1 MTKMQPQSLVESLF
15 HISEEPGIT
24 RFDPRPPPSASSGQ
38 TGLMVWA
45 VGERLLHNYLLPRDC
60 PRITFYAAPSSA
72 PEDVARL
79 LGGSGATYVVAIE
92 SRWLPAVRSS
102 VLYQYALPRATFAA
116 VDEGAGY
123 YISRQPVVPL
133 AVTRIDDILGELLA
147 RDVELRVMPSL
158 WKLHDAIAAS
168 TLQFSIIRMRNAQPR
183 P

>member
-1 MTKMQPQSLVESLF
+1 MTKTQPGSLVEPLF
-15 HISEEPGIT
+15 HISEEPSIV

-60 PRITFYAAPSSA
+60 PRVTFYAAPTSA

-79 LGGSGATYVVAIE
+79 LGASSAIYVMAIE
-92 SRWLPAVRSS
+92 SRWLPAVRSG
-102 VLYQYALPRATFAA
+102 VLYKYALPPQAFAP

-123 YISRQPVVPL
+123 YIAREPVVPL
-133 AVTRIDDILGELLA
+133 TVTPIDDILGALLA

-158 WKLHDAIAAS
+158 WQLHDAVVAS
-168 TLQFSIIRMRNAQPR
+168 TLHFSIIRMRNAQPR
-183 P
+183 A